1 MFVFLGVLCVFVVD
15 LEMPDFLYRRG
26 RLYCEGVAV
35 EQIAASAGTPVYI
48 YSRAVM
54 ERNFR
59 RYDRAFRGRP
69 HTICYSVKANSNL
82 ALLKLLAGLGG
93 GFDIVSGGELHRVLA
108 AGGDPG
114 RVVFSGVGKT
124 AAEIEAALRAG
135 ILLFN
140 AESAGE
146 LSLLARLARKTGR
159 KAPAALRVNPD
170 VGAGAHPYIS
180 TGLRRHKF
188 GVDVNHAEAL
198 YLKAARARW
207 LQIAGV
213 SCHIGSQILA
223 LEPFLEALE
232 KLLDLAERLRRHGLA
247 IRYLDVGGGLGV
259 SYHSGEAGPDIAEYG
274 RRIRRILD
282 SAGGERYHLL
292 LEPGRS
298 IVAEAGILLARVLY
312 IKRGAAKRFIVVDAA
327 MNDLLRPALYG
338 SYHEV
343 RPAANHRRRQIEADV
358 VGPICESGDFL
369 ARDRRLPEVRPG
381 ELLAVFTTGA
391 YGAALGSNY
400 NSRLRAPEVLVEG
413 DKFRI
418 IRERE
423 SYEDLV
429 RLERP

>member
-1 MFVFLGVLCVFVVD
+1 MS
-15 LEMPDFLYRRG
+15 DFLYRRG

-35 EQIAASAGTPVYI
+35 EQIAASVGTPVYV

-59 RYDRAFRGRP
+59 RYDRAFRGCP
-69 HTICYSVKANSNL
+69 HTICYSVKANSSL
-82 ALLKLLAGLGG
+82 ALLSVLAGLGA
-93 GFDIVSGGELHRVLA
+93 GFDIVSGGELHRALA

-114 RVVFSGVGKT
+114 RLVFSGVGKT
-124 AAEIEAALRAG
+124 AAEMEAALRAG

-140 AESAGE
+140 AESSGE
-146 LSLLARLARKTGR
+146 LSLLARLARKAGR

-170 VGAGAHPYIS
+170 VSAGAHPYIS
-180 TGLRRHKF
+180 TGLRQHKF
-188 GVDVNHAEAL
+188 GIDISRAEAL

-207 LQIAGV
+207 LQMAGV

-247 IRYLDVGGGLGV
+247 IRYLDLGGGLGV
-259 SYHSGEAGPDIAEYG
+259 SHHSGEAGPDIGEYG
-274 RRIRRILD
+274 RRLRRILD
-282 SAGGERYHLL
+282 SASGERYHLL

-298 IVAEAGILLARVLY
+298 IVGEAGILLARVLY
-312 IKRGAAKRFIVVDAA
+312 TKRGATKRFIIVDAA

-343 RPAANHRRRQIEADV
+343 RPVANLRRRQVEADV

-369 ARDRRLPEVRPG
+369 AQDRRLPEVRPG

-400 NSRLRAPEVLVEG
+400 NSRLRPPEVLVEG
-413 DKFRI
+413 DRFRI

-423 SYEDLV
+423 SYDDLV
-429 RLERP
+429 RLERL

>member
-1 MFVFLGVLCVFVVD
+1 VFLGVLCAFVVD
-15 LEMPDFLYRRG
+15 LDMSDFLYQRG

-35 EQIAASAGTPVYI
+35 ERIAASAGTPVYV

-59 RYDRAFRGRP
+59 RYDRAFRGCP

-82 ALLKLLAGLGG
+82 ALLRLLAGLGG

-114 RVVFSGVGKT
+114 RLVFSGVGKT

-188 GVDVNHAEAL
+188 GIDIHRAEAL

-247 IRYLDVGGGLGV
+247 VRYLDVGGGLGV
-259 SYHSGEAGPDIAEYG
+259 SYRSGEAGPDIAEYG

-282 SAGGERYHLL
+282 SAAGERYHLL

-298 IVAEAGILLARVLY
+298 IIGEAGILLARVLY
-312 IKRGAAKRFIVVDAA
+312 TKRGATKRFIIVDAA

-343 RPAANHRRRQIEADV
+343 RPAANHRRRQIEADI

-369 ARDRRLPEVRPG
+369 AQDRRLPEVRPG

-400 NSRLRAPEVLVEG
+400 NSRPRAPEVLVEG
-413 DKFRI
+413 ERFRI